1 MKIIKNN
8 CLFTKVFLRFF
19 LSQFIEKYKPKLE
32 EEKKEDFKKRK
43 PIFVAQVLLILL
55 FNIYC

>member
-1 MKIIKNN
+1 M
-8 CLFTKVFLRFF
+8 FTKVFLRFF

-32 EEKKEDFKKRK
+32 EEKKEEDFKKRK
-43 PIFVAQVLLILL
+43 QIFVAQVLLIFL